1 MPRHKTGKDY
11 RIKLSINLGLMVIT
25 LIIYRVVLEGL
36 NWYQFSRLGDFVL
49 ALVGVFLGAL
59 VYISGMIK
67 NNLFTEEEWRMLPFG
82 EKIVK
87 RMKNK
92 K

>member
-1 MPRHKTGKDY
+1 
-11 RIKLSINLGLMVIT
+11 
-25 LIIYRVVLEGL
+25 
-36 NWYQFSRLGDFVL
+36 
-49 ALVGVFLGAL
+49 
-59 VYISGMIK
+59 MIK